1 MKRIETLTPNDRLAV
16 VRTLNDAALN
26 GDVEYSCAFGGETD
40 CNVCQL
46 ANECGS
52 LYISEFPKKSF
63 IGWLN
68 WLLEEVEATAISTGY
83 RVFVTDRINL
93 YCIERDDDLNF
104 NRLYAEGRPFTAL
117 FFDQQFFPSLTIIDV
132 FASRYGVACILVK
145 DNRNNKNWIYINK
158 AI

>member
-1 MKRIETLTPNDRLAV
+1 MKRIETLTEVDRIAI
-16 VRTLNDAALN
+16 VRALNDSAIIGKAPYLCLMN
-26 GDVEYSCAFGGETD
+26 DCACKGCPVSNACSGFSVGDRPVKT
-40 CNVCQL
+40 
-46 ANECGS
+46 
-52 LYISEFPKKSF
+52 F

-68 WLLEEVEATAISTGY
+68 WLLDEVDATAINTGY
-83 RVFVTDRINL
+83 RVFLTDRINL

-117 FFDQQFFPSLTIIDV
+117 FFDQQFFPSLTVIDV

-145 DNRNNKNWIYINK
+145 DNRNNKNWIYIDK